1 MMRYFNPTDYVWDGP
16 NPDFTPTSD
25 NIPWCQVPE
34 KKITPEDVKYVLSS
48 HFQGTPYDPYLTYG
62 DSSMKGAY
70 RSIGINRNDF
80 MAMIQI
86 RPEKREDSAVLE
98 WIAFGSNAFNTAV
111 PFYAEVDKTPAYVSS
126 TTGEVSTDSFYW
138 VSRLIAAM
146 ADASYKRSIFHI
158 ERYQEKTVSQGY
170 QIIHEYDRLL
180 ENEKDAGKRMAFKM
194 EANEKIAQMVRREA
208 ADTLDKVLF
217 ELSSQMKNAYSRS
230 DA

>member
-1 MMRYFNPTDYVWDGP
+1 M
-16 NPDFTPTSD
+16 
-25 NIPWCQVPE
+25 
-34 KKITPEDVKYVLSS
+34 LSS

-126 TTGEVSTDSFYW
+126 TTGQTLPTSVPFSILNGI
-138 VSRLIAAM
+138 R
-146 ADASYKRSIFHI
+146 KRPFPKATRSSMSMTVFW
-158 ERYQEKTVSQGY
+158 KTKKM
-170 QIIHEYDRLL
+170 L
-180 ENEKDAGKRMAFKM
+180 ENAWHSRWKPMKKLPRWCAGKQQIPWIKCCL
-194 EANEKIAQMVRREA
+194 N
-208 ADTLDKVLF
+208 
-217 ELSSQMKNAYSRS
+217 
-230 DA
+230 